1 MDRGDTAYV
10 MEKSDNNARHT
21 TTTELELGN
30 FNRTLAEIEWLLLI
44 LILVFLFIPG
54 SLTTDTFS
62 IITACSAFALFVF
75 VFRYVNLLTRST
87 RWKLAIETWVMI
99 TLIGFVT
106 WHSGG
111 MHSPLFNLYL
121 LVIIFSALTLGKV
134 TTMLEVALI
143 TAFYLYLAQLEMGA
157 DLYGYEA
164 FGAVMIRFAPFLL
177 VAYIT
182 SLLAADM
189 IHTREIM
196 RHLSETDEL
205 TGVLN
210 MRAFSG
216 QLQQTVDECDRRGG
230 NFVVMMVDADN
241 LKPINDEYGHEVG
254 NKLIKSVVRGI
265 EHGVRSSDTVAR
277 YGGDEFV
284 ALLDGANEDAAREV
298 GERIR
303 SSLENNSF
311 DVNGSRIST
320 TVSVGFAVY
329 PDMAVTADKLL
340 ARADRALYVGKQ
352 SGRNRVV
359 SFGDLADIDLAEED
373 RATA

>member
-1 MDRGDTAYV
+1 MDIKKRFHY
-10 MEKSDNNARHT
+10 T

-44 LILVFLFIPG
+44 LILVFLFMPG
-54 SLTTDTFS
+54 SVATDYLP
-62 IITACSAFALFVF
+62 IITACAAFAGFVLL
-75 VFRYVNLLTRST
+75 FRYLNLLTEST

-99 TLIGFVT
+99 ALIAYVT

-134 TTMLEVALI
+134 TTLLEVALI
-143 TAFYLYLAQLEMGA
+143 TAFYLFLAEQEMGTA
-157 DLYGYEA
+157 LYGYEV

-182 SLLAADM
+182 ALLASDM

-196 RHLSETDEL
+196 RQLSETDEL

-210 MRAFSG
+210 MRAFAG
-216 QLQQTVDECDRRGG
+216 RLQQALEDAEREDST
-230 NFVVMMVDADN
+230 FVVMMIDADN
-241 LKPINDEYGHEVG
+241 LKPINDEHGHEVG
-254 NKLIKSVVRGI
+254 NQLIKSVVHGI
-265 EHGVRSSDTVAR
+265 HEGLRSSDIIAR

-284 ALLDGANEDAAREV
+284 ALLSSANEQAAREAA
-298 GERIR
+298 ERIR
-303 SSLENNSF
+303 SAVENTSF

-320 TVSVGFAVY
+320 TVSIGFSVY
-329 PDMAVTADKLL
+329 PDMGVTSDKLL
-340 ARADRALYVGKQ
+340 SRADRALYVGKQ

-359 SFGDLADIDLAEED
+359 SFSDIADVDLPEEE
-373 RATA
+373 ATTS